1 MRKTAIVLC
10 AMSALFCVPAAAEQ
24 EQDAQ
29 ACLAKA
35 GHNDAGL
42 SPLTKQTRDRLFRD
56 PAQIAAVIDEA
67 ATAEA
72 TAKTEIELGVAR
84 ATERLKCVDPAGYQ
98 ALTDYLKAHADNPV
112 VAEIE
117 SALSALAQTAAPGA
131 GGAPGGGGGLG
142 GGGGGFSG
150 GGGAPVS
157 PH

>member
-10 AMSALFCVPAAAEQ
+10 AMSALFYVPAAAEQ

-35 GHNDAGL
+35 SRDEAGL
-42 SPLTKQTRDRLFRD
+42 PPRAKQTRDRLYHD
-56 PAQIAAVIDEA
+56 PAEIAAVIDEA

-72 TAKTEIELGVAR
+72 TARAEIELGVAR
-84 ATERLKCVDPAGYQ
+84 AAARLKCVDPAGYQ

-117 SALSALAQTAAPGA
+117 SALSALAQTAAPG
-131 GGAPGGGGGLG
+131 PGGTGGLG
-142 GGGGGFSG
+142 GGGGFSG
-150 GGGAPVS
+150 SGGTPVS